1 MTGAPLRMAAERLT
15 AWAKAVAPRRRER
28 CRRVMAM
35 SDGTGLCAVAHTL
48 MTSLRWVVV
57 AGILVPACA
66 AAQGVVG
73 QSGVA
78 SSPHLAVGDR
88 VIVKV
93 WPEIKLSDTV
103 IVDER
108 GQINLRHVGSIGV
121 LAFDYDQLR
130 DTLRARYATF
140 LRSPVIDVIAFRRVT
155 VNGAVGKPDVYMIDQ
170 TSTIRDVIARAG
182 GVAPNGDVHKVAILR
197 GAERI
202 PAQNWDRP
210 DATADVPLRS
220 GDVILVGRRPW
231 WVENLGVVTGVAGV
245 VASIAFTVLRK

>member
-1 MTGAPLRMAAERLT
+1 MLSTTVRMAPTLLS
-15 AWAKAVAPRRRER
+15 AWAKAAVRRGRVCCRRETTL
-28 CRRVMAM
+28 
-35 SDGTGLCAVAHTL
+35 SDGTGLCALAHTL
-48 MTSLRWVVV
+48 MSPLRWVAV
-57 AGILVPACA
+57 AGMLVPACA
-66 AAQGVVG
+66 AQSQVA
-73 QSGVA
+73 QSGTA
-78 SSPHLAVGDR
+78 SAPHLAVGDR

-103 IVDER
+103 VVDER
-108 GQINLRHVGSIGV
+108 GQINLRRIGSIGV

-130 DTLRARYATF
+130 DTLRAKYAMF
-140 LRSPVIDVIAFRRVT
+140 LRSPVIDVTAFRRVT

-197 GAERI
+197 GAETI
-202 PAQNWDRP
+202 PAQNWDKP
-210 DATADVPLRS
+210 DAAADVPLRS

>member
-1 MTGAPLRMAAERLT
+1 
-15 AWAKAVAPRRRER
+15 
-28 CRRVMAM
+28 M
-35 SDGTGLCAVAHTL
+35 S
-48 MTSLRWVVV
+48 SLRWIAA
-57 AGILVPACA
+57 AGMLVPACA
-66 AAQGVVG
+66 SAQSAVA
-73 QSGVA
+73 QSGAA
-78 SSPHLAVGDR
+78 SAPHLAIGDR

-103 IVDER
+103 VVDER
-108 GQINLRHVGSIGV
+108 GQINLRRIGSIDV

-130 DTLRARYATF
+130 DTLRAKYAVF
-140 LRSPVIDVIAFRRVT
+140 LRSPVIDVTAFRRVT

-182 GVAPNGDVHKVAILR
+182 GVAPNGDVHKVTILR
-197 GAERI
+197 GAETI
-202 PAQNWDRP
+202 QAQNWDKP